1 MAFETLDPA
10 LETNPSA
17 AQAARFAQ
25 LQIKGG
31 FSMVNVH
38 EYHELAQYPE
48 TYKGEDGSPNVSGH
62 EAYQRY
68 VKAIRTRFMPQEP
81 GFRLVEIPIET
92 VMIGSGTWHEVIM
105 SIYPSHAAVLRIPTL
120 PGFAEIAVHRTAA
133 LKRALVLAVSGDMHD
148 LCTP

>member
-10 LETNPSA
+10 VATNPSA

-25 LQIKGG
+25 LRITGG
-31 FSMVNVH
+31 FSMINLH
-38 EYHELAQYPE
+38 EYHDIARYPE
-48 TYKGEDGSPNVSGH
+48 GYKDAPVNVSGR
-62 EAYQRY
+62 EAYGRY
-68 VKAIRTRFMPQEP
+68 VKAIRERFMPQEP
-81 GFRLVEIPIET
+81 GFRLVELPVET
-92 VMIGSGTWHEVIM
+92 VMIGPGNWHEAVI

-148 LCTP
+148 LCKP